1 MATKKAVKK
10 AVKVKKEPTEYDIL
24 VLELINNSL
33 TVTESVLEVGSAM
46 ANDCHELDNIIW
58 DISREFKF
66 KPADSNNWH
75 SHWV

>member
-1 MATKKAVKK
+1 MAKAKKKAKK
-10 AVKVKKEPTEYDIL
+10 KGRSNAEIALLKVINAAKDVNSQ
-24 VLELINNSL
+24 VLEC
-33 TVTESVLEVGSAM
+33 GSAM